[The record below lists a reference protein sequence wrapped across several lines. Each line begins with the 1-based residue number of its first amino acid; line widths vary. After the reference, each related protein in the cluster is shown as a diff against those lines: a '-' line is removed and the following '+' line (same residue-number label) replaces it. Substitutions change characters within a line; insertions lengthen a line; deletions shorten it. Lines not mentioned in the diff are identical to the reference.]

1 MVVVGLLEQDGRGIP
16 LEDWRV
22 TLLHQWDGLKALMNE
37 LLWVHEKIYECVC
50 MPFAFVLLA
59 FS

>member
-1 MVVVGLLEQDGRGIP
+1 MEQDGRGIP

-37 LLWVHEKIYECVC
+37 LLWVHEKIYVCVC